1 MTTNLEGKF
10 ALVTGGTT
18 GIGYAVAEALVGSGA
33 RVMITGQDSK
43 RVDDAAARLSH
54 GAIGVVADNR
64 NVADLE
70 RMVGKVREAFGRI
83 DILFANAGVTWPA
96 RIEDVTEARFDDQMS
111 INFRGI
117 FFTVQKC
124 LPLMA
129 RGGSILLTA
138 SCVDEKGLPE
148 MSVYSASKAAIRSL
162 VRSFAAELAP
172 RGIRVN
178 SVAPGPIDTPIFD
191 KLGLTPAQCEQ
202 ARHDESA
209 ATLMKRLGSPREV
222 ANAALFLVGDTASYV
237 TGANLRVD
245 GGWTDI

>member
-1 MTTNLEGKF
+1 M
-10 ALVTGGTT
+10 
-18 GIGYAVAEALVGSGA
+18 
-33 RVMITGQDSK
+33 Q
-43 RVDDAAARLSH
+43 
-54 GAIGVVADNR
+54 
-64 NVADLE
+64 
-70 RMVGKVREAFGRI
+70 
-83 DILFANAGVTWPA
+83 
-96 RIEDVTEARFDDQMS
+96 Q
-111 INFRGI
+111 
-117 FFTVQKC
+117 
-124 LPLMA
+124 
-129 RGGSILLTA
+129 GGSILLTA